1 MIAPVTMT
9 VEPAQAAAAPRIEVA
24 VRGLGHDFRPMSSAT
39 PLTVLDGIDLDI
51 ARGEFVSLIGPSGC
65 GKSTLLRLMSGLI
78 APSRGTIAVAGRQ
91 VRGLDRR
98 LGFVF
103 QQDAVFPWLTVE
115 GNIAYGPRCRGVAG
129 REREALVAR
138 WAEAVGLAQFRKA
151 WPKEL
156 SGGMRKRVDLA
167 RVYAN
172 APEILFMDEPFGAL
186 DVETKAS
193 MQHTVLD
200 LWQRT
205 GTTIVFVTHDL
216 EEAVFLS
223 DRVVVLSSRP
233 GRIATIVPID
243 LPRPR
248 NEASRLSDHFAAMK
262 REVWSAMRSGHSPAA
277 VPEVTTHG

>member
-1 MIAPVTMT
+1 MSAV
-9 VEPAQAAAAPRIEVA
+9 AASASVPKLR
-24 VRGLGHDFRPMSSAT
+24 VRGLTHQFHPLASRQ
-39 PLTVLDGIDLDI
+39 PLTVLQNIDLEVP
-51 ARGEFVSLIGPSGC
+51 RGAIVSVIGQSGC
-65 GKSTLLRLMSGLI
+65 GKSTLLRVMAGLLS
-78 APSRGTIAVAGRQ
+78 PTRGEVLHDGEP

-115 GNIAYGPRCRGVAG
+115 RNVEYGPRCRAVPRAE
-129 REREALVAR
+129 RERLVAQ
-138 WAEAVGLAQFRKA
+138 WCAAVGLEQFRRA
-151 WPKEL
+151 YPKEL

-172 APEILFMDEPFGAL
+172 APDVLFMDEPFSAL
-186 DVETKAS
+186 DVQTKAQ
-193 MQHTVLD
+193 MQQTVLA

-223 DRVVVLSSRP
+223 DAVIVLSSRP
-233 GRIATIVPID
+233 GRVAAVLPVE

-248 NEASRLSDHFAAMK
+248 SEATRVSDAFTAAK
-262 REVWSAMRSGHSPAA
+262 RAVWNAMQAAQGVPA
-277 VPEVTTHG
+277 ETHPN